1 MYYIS
6 VRGFTDCSYQ
16 LTASSGSESLT
27 LNDGEPARGSLAS
40 NQQLE
45 YSFVYT
51 NGNSSSITVDL
62 DVGFASTL
70 SVYITLDNYP
80 PTRAYHQY
88 WLSSSNSHVI
98 MGPANTAFLPCLGR
112 RCVVRMAL
120 IGQGAYTLTLTT
132 GFTPKILP
140 YDTPMSGFLQQG
152 QDAVYRTDFTIA
164 DAAVAQLMTSNMI
177 FTLTGQATAYLT
189 CIARGSNMRPSA
201 TSHNWTTSSS
211 SSTDIATLS
220 ISLQAAF
227 GMGCFRDK
235 EGAANVLVVSV
246 HADSTSKYV
255 VQVLHDGNP
264 SSTYTSVPLTAGI
277 TYSGMVEDQNL
288 KYFTI
293 RPDDP
298 TKDLR

>member
-27 LNDGEPARGSLAS
+27 LNDGESARGSLAV

-45 YSFVYT
+45 YSFVYSS
-51 NGNSSSITVDL
+51 GNSSNIALDL

-70 SVYITLDNYP
+70 RVYVTLDNYP
-80 PTRAYHQY
+80 PTLANRKY
-88 WLSSSNSHVI
+88 WLSSSNTHLI
-98 MGPANTAFLPCLGR
+98 MGPADIAFRPCLGK

-120 IGQGAYTLTLTT
+120 VGQGAYTLTLTT

-140 YDTPMSGFLQQG
+140 YDVPMSGFLQQG
-152 QDAVYRTDFTIA
+152 QIAVYRTDFTIA
-164 DAAVAQLMTSNMI
+164 DAATALLMSSNMI

-189 CIARGSNMRPSA
+189 CIPRGSNMRPSA
-201 TSHNWTTSSS
+201 TSHNWTCTS
-211 SSTDIATLS
+211 TGIVTLRV
-220 ISLQAAF
+220 SLQSAF
-227 GMGCFRDK
+227 EIGCFRVK

-255 VQVLHDGNP
+255 VQVHHDGNP
-264 SSTYTSVPLTAGI
+264 SSTYTSVSLTAGI

-293 RPDDP
+293 HPDDP
-298 TKDLR
+298 KKDLR